1 MKIGQPRGPS
11 KAKILVVGEAFGQNE
26 EAAGVPFVG
35 ESGRELGR
43 MLGEA
48 GISESDVRFTNV
60 INARPPD
67 NKFED
72 VWLFKSKKKA
82 DAAGGPYVKL
92 NGRYAQQHVV
102 DGIGEL
108 FREIETCQP
117 NVIVPLGNIPLWAIT
132 GNWGITKWRR
142 SEISARINN
151 RAWKVVPTYHPAYI
165 MRAWEDRPIAVQ
177 DFRIIRRESE
187 TPHVFLPDYDFLLR
201 PNFHDAMD
209 YIQHLEELVAEGRP
223 IAVDIETRNRQI
235 ACIGLAYSHLRAIC
249 IPIQSID
256 SITGSYWT
264 IEEETEII
272 WRLKSLLRSA
282 HVIGQNFHYDNQYFA
297 RNYGFVCN
305 LRDDTIFMQ
314 HVAFPGLPKG
324 LDFLSSMYREHHT
337 YWKDEGKNWDPKTTG
352 EDQLWNYNCMDAVAT
367 FECHA
372 VLQKVLTGFNLL
384 PQYQERL
391 LTQRNA
397 FTMML
402 RGVTSDM
409 TAKLEL
415 SSELHMAL
423 AQLRLW
429 WNEIVGFD
437 IFGTDKKKQEKIPG
451 ISSKKAM
458 KLCYDI
464 FDLPK
469 KYAGTKQARKLTANK
484 EAMQEWEETCDPVV
498 RPLLAAIRH
507 YRSMLVFKSTFA
519 DQPLDHDARW
529 RCTYNAGLANTFRWT
544 SSEDAFNFGTNL
556 ANIPKGDER

>member
-1 MKIGQPRGPS
+1 MKIGQPRGPAR
-11 KAKILVVGEAFGQNE
+11 AKILVVGEAFGQNE

-43 MLGEA
+43 ILGEA

-82 DAAGGPYVKL
+82 DLAGVSYVKL

-102 DGIGEL
+102 DGIGAL
-108 FREIETCQP
+108 QREIETCEP
-117 NVIVPLGNIPLWAIT
+117 NVIVPCGNIPLWAVT
-132 GNWGITKWRR
+132 GLWGITKWRR

-151 RAWKVVPTYHPAYI
+151 RTWKVVPAYHPAYI

-187 TPHVFLPDYDFLLR
+187 SPDLYKPDYDFLLR
-201 PNFHDAMD
+201 PSFVDVMD
-209 YIQHLEELVAEGRP
+209 YIQHLQELVNEGRP

-235 ACIGLAYSHLRAIC
+235 ACIGLAYSPLRAIC
-249 IPIQSID
+249 IPLQSVD
-256 SITGSYWT
+256 SVSGSYWDV
-264 IEEETEII
+264 EEETEII

-367 FECHA
+367 FECHG
-372 VLQKVLTGFNLL
+372 VLRKVLTDFKLL

-391 LTQRNA
+391 LTQRNS

-402 RGVTSDM
+402 RGVNSDM
-409 TAKLEL
+409 NAKLEL
-415 SSELHMAL
+415 SGELHIGL
-423 AQLRLW
+423 AQLRHW
-429 WNEIVGFD
+429 WQEVVGYD
-437 IFGTDKKKQEKIPG
+437 IFGADKKKNEKIPG
-451 ISSKKAM
+451 VSSKKAM

-469 KYAGTKQARKLTANK
+469 KYAGTKGNRKLTANK
-484 EAMQEWEETCDPVV
+484 EAMSEWEESCDPIV

-519 DQPLDHDARW
+519 DQPLDHDNRW
-529 RCTYNAGLANTFRWT
+529 RCTYNSGLANTFRWT
-544 SSEDAFNFGTNL
+544 SSEDAFGFGTNL